1 MKRIGAGLGA
11 ALFLGLCAWMAF
23 GPAFRS
29 QGPGALAAS
38 WAAALPAGLLVC
50 GLLRLLDRLNPKP
63 WGVLAF
69 TVAWGALVCSAFM
82 SYANG
87 FFNLTV
93 HHLVRGMGQEASQAE
108 AIGNLAAALLSAPL
122 GEELLKGLAVVAL
135 LLWRPRTVL
144 GPLDGII
151 LGAWTGAAFAVAEN
165 VFYFSNAFGTA
176 GWWDLI
182 LRRSTQA
189 VALHVLCSMIFG
201 VFVGFAAL
209 RPTVSLRLAWITAG
223 WLASGFWHGLSNG
236 LKIFPQQ
243 GWTTGFW
250 VVSILLV
257 GALIVVARSDWRAV
271 SRRLAAR
278 GMVAGYFR
286 LPADAGRW
294 ALWQRWLQTTEPT
307 AEEREWSETL
317 DRRCFVRS

>member
-1 MKRIGAGLGA
+1 MKKAGAWLGA

-23 GPAFRS
+23 GPALRT
-29 QGPGALAAS
+29 QGPGVLAAS
-38 WAAALPAGLLVC
+38 WVAALPAGVLVC
-50 GLLRLLDRLNPKP
+50 VVLRHLDRLNPKS
-63 WGVLAF
+63 WGVFAF
-69 TVAWGALVCSAFM
+69 TLAWGALVCSAFM

-87 FFNLTV
+87 FFNLAV
-93 HHLVRGMGQEASQAE
+93 HHLVSGMGQEAGQA
-108 AIGNLAAALLSAPL
+108 AALGNLAAALLSAPL

-135 LLWRPRTVL
+135 LLWRPRSVL
-144 GPLDGII
+144 GPLDGIV

-165 VFYFSNAFGTA
+165 VFYFSNAFGTE

-201 VFVGFAAL
+201 GFVGFAAL
-209 RPTVSLRLAWITAG
+209 RPTVSIRLAWITAG
-223 WLASGFWHGLSNG
+223 WLASGVWHGLSNG
-236 LKIFPQQ
+236 LKIFPQP
-243 GWTTGFW
+243 GWTAGFW
-250 VVSILLV
+250 IVSTIVAGVLILI
-257 GALIVVARSDWRAV
+257 AAAEWRAV
-271 SRRLAAR
+271 RSRLNAR

-307 AEEREWSETL
+307 EEEREWANAL
-317 DRRCFVRS
+317 DRRCFARS